1 MRPLAGRSWR
11 PGAAEEEGFG
21 GPGGAVVG
29 RRFRRGHHNRL
40 DDPRGLPCRSCG
52 GLRWQGPWPRGN
64 RSCWCQRRDIAPE
77 RCRIAERA
85 DVRPGC
91 GEGAGDVLVA
101 GEHEH
106 LPVGRLL
113 RGELD
118 QDAGRRTR
126 PGVVEVDQG
135 VVHHH
140 RQADVVAAQ
149 VADQRQPQ
157 RQENLLSGA
166 AAEPLRI
173 PDLPVGVV
181 NLEPG
186 LVDGGGDRGI
196 PPLGEPREPAGGL
209 PQHRRLV
216 VAGHGGAGL
225 LEEHVRPMQQVSPLL
240 LLGEPLL
247 DTGQVH
253 LQAFQGVVV
262 GCGLHAGGD
271 GLPPLRGRSE
281 GGTVPERHVAGLG
294 ESPRQGYDLGLGQP
308 AIDLR
313 GLGGLSAGVGP
324 GLLSDRGGR
333 AGFLVFGTAVDLG
346 QKLWLCG
353 HSPADEELSHRPLGD
368 ADLPH
373 HAAMS
378 APRRLQPPRELAAPP
393 DRDPFGV
400 EPLLEQL
407 QVVDGRGLR
416 HEFAFHEHLV
426 DPAGEGREFLPL
438 VTRFLRE
445 PPPVVIQ
452 REQRVTVGGYLPHLP
467 RRERGRQAA
476 VGEGLSP
483 PAAGGRAG
491 LEGPCNR
498 LLGERDAVGKHV
510 HRALAG
516 EEFLEPFDLRLSLGE
531 SAIE

>member
-1 MRPLAGRSWR
+1 M
-11 PGAAEEEGFG
+11 
-21 GPGGAVVG
+21 
-29 RRFRRGHHNRL
+29 
-40 DDPRGLPCRSCG
+40 
-52 GLRWQGPWPRGN
+52 
-64 RSCWCQRRDIAPE
+64 
-77 RCRIAERA
+77 
-85 DVRPGC
+85 RPGC

-157 RQENLLSGA
+157 RQENLLSRA

-294 ESPRQGYDLGLGQP
+294 DRQGGVDEDLDEVTLGHEATRQRP
-308 AIDLR
+308 FGPEGRDEGHEDNQARIR
-313 GLGGLSAGVGP
+313 HELG
-324 GLLSDRGGR
+324 
-333 AGFLVFGTAVDLG
+333 
-346 QKLWLCG
+346 
-353 HSPADEELSHRPLGD
+353 HLGD
-368 ADLPH
+368 A
-373 HAAMS
+373 
-378 APRRLQPPRELAAPP
+378 P
-393 DRDPFGV
+393 DI
-400 EPLLEQL
+400 LHTIL
-407 QVVDGRGLR
+407 
-416 HEFAFHEHLV
+416 
-426 DPAGEGREFLPL
+426 
-438 VTRFLRE
+438 
-445 PPPVVIQ
+445 
-452 REQRVTVGGYLPHLP
+452 
-467 RRERGRQAA
+467 
-476 VGEGLSP
+476 VGE
-483 PAAGGRAG
+483 A
-491 LEGPCNR
+491 EV
-498 LLGERDAVGKHV
+498 AVEAVPHIV
-510 HRALAG
+510 
-516 EEFLEPFDLRLSLGE
+516 
-531 SAIE
+531 AI